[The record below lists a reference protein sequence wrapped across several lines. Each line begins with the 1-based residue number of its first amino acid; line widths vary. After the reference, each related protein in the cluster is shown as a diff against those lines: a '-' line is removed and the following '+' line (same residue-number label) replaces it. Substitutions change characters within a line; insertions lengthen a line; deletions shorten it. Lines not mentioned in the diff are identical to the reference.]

1 MMLLLLTAGGEER
14 GWVGGDL
21 KEVSVQQQVELLAV
35 LGGYDEHGL
44 RPSEGSEA
52 RGWGRKIG
60 RPPLDNSAKL

>member
-1 MMLLLLTAGGEER
+1 M
-14 GWVGGDL
+14 
-21 KEVSVQQQVELLAV
+21 QQVELLAV
-35 LGGYDEHGL
+35 LGSYDEHGL